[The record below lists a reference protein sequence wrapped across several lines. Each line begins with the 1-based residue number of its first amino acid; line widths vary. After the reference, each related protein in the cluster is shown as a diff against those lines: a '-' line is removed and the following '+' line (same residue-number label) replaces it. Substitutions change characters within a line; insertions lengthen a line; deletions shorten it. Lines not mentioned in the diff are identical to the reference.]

1 MRTRS
6 ISTEI
11 ETEMEKSRDE
21 DKSRGKSRDQSET
34 SRGSEKSRGLF
45 SNLTD
50 LSSPT
55 PGSVDFSQ
63 SFYVHYSSIRSC
75 QVFTDKNMSDIFN
88 LLK

>member
-11 ETEMEKSRDE
+11 ETEMEMSRDEEKSRD
-21 DKSRGKSRDQSET
+21 KSRDQSQT

-55 PGSVDFSQ
+55 PGIADSSSKRTFS
-63 SFYVHYSSIRSC
+63 
-75 QVFTDKNMSDIFN
+75 
-88 LLK
+88 

>member
-11 ETEMEKSRDE
+11 ETEMETSRDE

-55 PGSVDFSQ
+55 PGIVDLSQ
-63 SFYVHYSSIRSC
+63 SLLYVHVKCLLIR
-75 QVFTDKNMSDIFN
+75 T
-88 LLK
+88 